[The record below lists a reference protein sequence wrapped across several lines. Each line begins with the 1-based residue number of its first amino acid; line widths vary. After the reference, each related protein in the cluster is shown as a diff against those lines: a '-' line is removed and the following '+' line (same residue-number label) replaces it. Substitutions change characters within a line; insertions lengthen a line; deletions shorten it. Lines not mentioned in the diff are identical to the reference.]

1 MLLVARLVQAIG
13 TGIFIPAMMSTV
25 LAVAPRKRLGTYL
38 SIGSCMITF
47 GPAFAPVVS
56 GLMVTAFG
64 WRSVFL
70 PSAVIVVLL
79 VVCGALLIRNIAE
92 PEQVKLDLMSVAL
105 SALACSHSYTACPS
119 SPRPCRLP

>member
-1 MLLVARLVQAIG
+1 
-13 TGIFIPAMMSTV
+13 
-25 LAVAPRKRLGTYL
+25 
-38 SIGSCMITF
+38 
-47 GPAFAPVVS
+47 
-56 GLMVTAFG
+56 MVTAFG

-105 SALACSHSYTACPS
+105 SALGLFALVYG
-119 SPRPCRLP
+119 L